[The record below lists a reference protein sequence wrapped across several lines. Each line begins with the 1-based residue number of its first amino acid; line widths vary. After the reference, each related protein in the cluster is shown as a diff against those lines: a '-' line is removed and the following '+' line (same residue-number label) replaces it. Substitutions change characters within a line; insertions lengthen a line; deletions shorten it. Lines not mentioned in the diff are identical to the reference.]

1 MFAALR
7 FVTKVQ
13 SLALLLRRLNV
24 LISVVLMTWERFD
37 DEAHAAEVITLL
49 LKVAVLVRNVAS
61 IWLLD

>member
-24 LISVVLMTWERFD
+24 LISVVLMTCERLD
-37 DEAHAAEVITLL
+37 DEAHVAEAKTLL
-49 LKVAVLVRNVAS
+49 LKVAVLVRDVAS
-61 IWLLD
+61 LLKL

>member
-24 LISVVLMTWERFD
+24 LISVVLMTWERLD
-37 DEAHAAEVITLL
+37 DEAYVAEAKTLL
-49 LKVAVLVRNVAS
+49 LKVAVLVRDVAS
-61 IWLLD
+61 LLKL